1 MKLTEIRNSQPC
13 DVYNMEVE
21 DVHCFAVTESD
32 IIIHNCVD
40 ALRYGCMKL
49 KDKSKITDATRNLGL

>member
-1 MKLTEIRNSQPC
+1 MVDAPQKTN
-13 DVYNMEVE
+13 D
-21 DVHCFAVTESD
+21 H
-32 IIIHNCVD
+32 CVD